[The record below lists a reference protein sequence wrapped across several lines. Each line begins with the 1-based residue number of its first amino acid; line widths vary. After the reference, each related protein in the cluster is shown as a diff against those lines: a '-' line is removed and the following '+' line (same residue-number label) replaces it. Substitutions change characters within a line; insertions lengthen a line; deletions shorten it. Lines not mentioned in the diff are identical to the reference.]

1 MRQEKDKALGEI
13 IATKKVYIM
22 RYRTIKAIA
31 SDNESYIATI
41 LPITVSES
49 QNCNHV
55 LYIESEQNSRL
66 EELKRY
72 KQKHGHYN
80 IKTNDGPLGR
90 WTKSQYKR
98 IQPNQLEVYQDR
110 FEKLKSIGF
119 HFRFSYTLDQLS
131 ILKWY

>member
-1 MRQEKDKALGEI
+1 LKKALDTKSMRQEKDKALGEI

-55 LYIESEQNSRL
+55 LYIESE
-66 EELKRY
+66 
-72 KQKHGHYN
+72 
-80 IKTNDGPLGR
+80 
-90 WTKSQYKR
+90 
-98 IQPNQLEVYQDR
+98 
-110 FEKLKSIGF
+110 
-119 HFRFSYTLDQLS
+119 
-131 ILKWY
+131 